1 MRWDS
6 DREPGAQ
13 MHAGAAVSPS
23 ARTRGLLLGVGI
35 AAVLAVPAIALIPVA
50 QANLMM
56 AITWWMLIE
65 FMLGSFIAVIG
76 VAVACLRVPRARR
89 DIIAVV
95 ALSAAVWLVPAT
107 AVVFARL
114 SMFGCS
120 VINLLGLPWPPAVRA
135 LVIVVGI
142 TMIGIALAGMV
153 WAGMSP
159 RRRLVLLPWL
169 VYLAVMVFPAF
180 LGLFIMVYGDP
191 APNCVPG

>member
-6 DREPGAQ
+6 DREPGARVP
-13 MHAGAAVSPS
+13 AGVAVSTS
-23 ARTRGLLLGVGI
+23 ARTRGVLLGVGI
-35 AAVLAVPAIALIPVA
+35 TAVLAVPAITLIPVA
-50 QANLMM
+50 RANLMM
-56 AITWWMLIE
+56 AIAWWILLE
-65 FMLGSFIAVIG
+65 LVVGSFISVIG
-76 VAVACLRVPRARR
+76 VAVACLQAPRARR

-120 VINLLGLPWPPAVRA
+120 VVNLLGLPWPPAVRV

-142 TMIGIALAGMV
+142 AIIGIALAGMV
-153 WAGMSP
+153 WAGVSP
-159 RRRLVLLPWL
+159 RRRRVLLPWL

-180 LGLFIMVYGDP
+180 LGLLIMVYGDP